1 MNDKYLSNCTQLKL
15 CKRKKKKEERS
26 TLVDTTCTNSCL
38 YDAKLTQYVLYF
50 KLTQIK
56 IRAVVVNSFETVKLC
71 DSLSFCNRAAPK
83 KQHLN
88 DYLTNTIENIGSEE
102 LKCI

>member
-1 MNDKYLSNCTQLKL
+1 MTNIYQIAYNLNCVKE
-15 CKRKKKKEERS
+15 KKKKEERS

>member
-1 MNDKYLSNCTQLKL
+1 MTNIYQIAHNSNCV
-15 CKRKKKKEERS
+15 KKKEEEKS
-26 TLVDTTCTNSCL
+26 TLVDAICTNSCL

-71 DSLSFCNRAAPK
+71 DSLCFCNRAAPK
-83 KQHLN
+83 N
-88 DYLTNTIENIGSEE
+88 SI
-102 LKCI
+102 

>member
-1 MNDKYLSNCTQLKL
+1 MTNIYQIAYNLNCVKE
-15 CKRKKKKEERS
+15 KKKKEERS

-56 IRAVVVNSFETVKLC
+56 IRAVVVNSFDQLNYVIAYVFVIEQLQKIAFKRL
-71 DSLSFCNRAAPK
+71 FNKYNRK
-83 KQHLN
+83 
-88 DYLTNTIENIGSEE
+88 YWF
-102 LKCI
+102 